1 MDAKNIFAIV
11 LLITA
16 FVFLVVIPSAIML
29 NETRKEKRTMNTPY
43 NKIGRVLDDLIYLS
57 TKYKI
62 AISKNQ
68 VFTIRKTYL
77 PELYRVE
84 QEQLYEEYVE
94 PIEKSIDFSKS
105 FRTEEATKDFL
116 ANETKLLFDA
126 FETELIKI
134 YNHNKESEEIS
145 RTHKKSLDKAY
156 DEELLKR
163 YKSLK
168 EEEKCLH

>member
-1 MDAKNIFAIV
+1 MNAKNAFAIV

-16 FVFLVVIPSAIML
+16 FVFLIVIPSVIAL
-29 NETRKEKRTMNTPY
+29 NKTRKEKRAMNMPY
-43 NKIGRVLDDLIYLS
+43 SKIGRVLDDFDYLNI
-57 TKYKI
+57 KYKI
-62 AISKNQ
+62 AVSKNRLYA
-68 VFTIRKTYL
+68 IRKTYL
-77 PELYRVE
+77 PELYQIE

-116 ANETKLLFDA
+116 VNETKSLFDA

-134 YNHNKESEEIS
+134 YNHNKESEETS
-145 RTHKKSLDKAY
+145 RALKKELDKAY
-156 DEELLKR
+156 DEELLKK

-168 EEEKCLH
+168 

>member
-1 MDAKNIFAIV
+1 MLLYGILMLIGIFVFIIPICIVENDMSKQEKENGVKRRADAKI
-11 LLITA
+11 
-16 FVFLVVIPSAIML
+16 
-29 NETRKEKRTMNTPY
+29 EK
-43 NKIGRVLDDLIYLS
+43 VLDTLESLTHKYDYKVKLSEESLRYIREKYLPS
-57 TKYKI
+57 LYKI
-62 AISKNQ
+62 D
-68 VFTIRKTYL
+68 Y
-77 PELYRVE
+77 EY
-84 QEQLYEEYVE
+84 LYEKY
-94 PIEKSIDFSKS
+94 IEQIKRSIDFSKS

-134 YNHNKESEEIS
+134 YNHNKESEETS
-145 RTHKKSLDKAY
+145 RTLEKALDKAY